1 MSDILLIS
9 AEFIKSISSISDNLS
24 SKYLTPSIRE
34 AQDID
39 FRNVV
44 GCAMLEKLKTLSN
57 SKEIDAPENAL
68 YKELLEMSRYFMT
81 YATLAYVTMKTS
93 YKISNIGV
101 ARTTDENVQSVTF
114 DEVQKVSDYYRSRA
128 DYYKNSLQEW
138 LIYHQNELPE
148 LSARTQ
154 NQTTANL
161 RSSAT
166 TSIWLGGARGKI
178 IR

>member
-9 AEFIKSISSISDNLS
+9 ADFIKSISSISDNLS
-24 SKYLTPSIRE
+24 NKYLTPSIRE

-44 GCAMLEKLKTLSN
+44 GYTMLEKLKALSE
-57 SKEIDAPENAL
+57 SEDIEKPENAL

-114 DEVQKVSDYYRSRA
+114 DEVQKVADYYRSRA
-128 DYYKNSLQEW
+128 DYYKNALQEW
-138 LIYHQNELPE
+138 LKYHQAELPE
-148 LSARTQ
+148 LSVRTQ
-154 NQTTANL
+154 NQPTANL

>member
-9 AEFIKSISSISDNLS
+9 DEFIKSISSISDNLS

-44 GCAMLEKLKTLSN
+44 GYAMLEKLKALSK
-57 SKEIDAPENAL
+57 SEEIDAPENAL

-101 ARTTDENVQSVTF
+101 ARTTDENVQSVSF
-114 DEVQKVSDYYRSRA
+114 DEVQKVADYYRSRA

-138 LIYHQNELPE
+138 LRYNQDKFPE
-148 LSARTQ
+148 LLARTQ

-166 TSIWLGGARGKI
+166 TSIWLGGARGKM

>member
-1 MSDILLIS
+1 MRDILLIS
-9 AEFIKSISSISDNLS
+9 EEFIKSISSISDNLS

-34 AQDID
+34 AQEID
-39 FRNVV
+39 FRNIV
-44 GCAMLEKLKTLSN
+44 GYTMLEKIKTLYDN
-57 SKEIDAPENAL
+57 DDIKKPENSH
-68 YKELLEMSRYFMT
+68 YSELLEMSCYFMT

-101 ARTTDENVQSVTF
+101 SRTTDENVQSVSF
-114 DEVQKVSDYYRSRA
+114 DEVQKVADYYRSRA

-138 LIYHQNELPE
+138 LRYNQDKFPE

-154 NQTTANL
+154 NQTTPNL

-166 TSIWLGGARGKI
+166 TSIWLGGARGKR

>member
-1 MSDILLIS
+1 
-9 AEFIKSISSISDNLS
+9 
-24 SKYLTPSIRE
+24 
-34 AQDID
+34 
-39 FRNVV
+39 
-44 GCAMLEKLKTLSN
+44 
-57 SKEIDAPENAL
+57 
-68 YKELLEMSRYFMT
+68 MT

-114 DEVQKVSDYYRSRA
+114 DEVQKVADYYRSRA

-138 LIYHQNELPE
+138 LVYHQNELPE

-154 NQTTANL
+154 NQTKANL
-161 RSSAT
+161 HSSAT

>member
-39 FRNVV
+39 FRNIV
-44 GCAMLEKLKTLSN
+44 GYTMLEKLKTLSK
-57 SKEIDAPENAL
+57 SKEIDTPENAL

-81 YATLAYVTMKTS
+81 YATLVYVTMKTS

-101 ARTTDENVQSVTF
+101 SRTTDDNVQSVSF
-114 DEVQKVSDYYRSRA
+114 DEVQKVADYYRSRA
-128 DYYKNSLQEW
+128 DYYKHSLQEW
-138 LIYHQNELPE
+138 LLYNKESLPE
-148 LSARTQ
+148 LSERTK
-154 NQTTANL
+154 NQTKANL
-161 RSSAT
+161 HSSAT
-166 TSIWLGGARGKI
+166 TSIWLGGARGKRI
-178 IR
+178 I

>member
-44 GCAMLEKLKTLSN
+44 GYAMLEKLKALSK
-57 SKEIDAPENAL
+57 SEEIDAPENAL

-114 DEVQKVSDYYRSRA
+114 DEVQKVADYYRSRA
-128 DYYKNSLQEW
+128 DFYKNALQEW
-138 LIYHQNELPE
+138 LRYNQSKLPE
-148 LSARTQ
+148 LSERTQ

-166 TSIWLGGARGKI
+166 TSVWLGGARGKI